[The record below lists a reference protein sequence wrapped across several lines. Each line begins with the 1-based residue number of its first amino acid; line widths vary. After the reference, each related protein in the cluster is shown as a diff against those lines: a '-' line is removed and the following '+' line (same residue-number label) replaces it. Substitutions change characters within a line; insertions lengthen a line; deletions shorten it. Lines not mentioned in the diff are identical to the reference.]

1 MGPAESRG
9 GGAVKS
15 EDSEEGIFR
24 SPEGLRFRILR
35 GTPEDEE
42 VEVLG
47 LALDRHAA
55 WDQSHEPSTWATAS
69 RPGIGLRAWPS
80 GTRWRNSLRSGWE
93 QDR

>member
-15 EDSEEGIFR
+15 EDSEDGILR

-35 GTPEDEE
+35 GTPEDAE

-55 WDQSHEPSTWATAS
+55 WDQSHEPSTWATA
-69 RPGIGLRAWPS
+69 RRAGRCPGGWPS
-80 GTRWRNSLRSGWE
+80 GTRWSNSLRSGWD